1 MFFIVHIRFSLILAR
16 PFPHEYTVLS
26 SAKLQIS
33 NFSRKKKISLINIL
47 NNSGLNIE
55 PWGIPRQ
62 ILDHLLYE
70 EPTLV
75 LCFLK
80 LRCVYTQINILHR

>member
-1 MFFIVHIRFSLILAR
+1 MVHTRSSLILAR
-16 PFPHEYTVLS
+16 SFPHEYTVFS

-33 NFSRKKKISLINIL
+33 DFSTKKEISLMNIL

-62 ILDHLLYE
+62 ISDHLLYE

-80 LRCVYTQINILHR
+80 LR

>member
-1 MFFIVHIRFSLILAR
+1 MVHIKSSLILAR
-16 PFPHEYTVLS
+16 SFPHEYTVLS

-33 NFSRKKKISLINIL
+33 DFSAKKKISFMNIL
-47 NNSGLNIE
+47 NNSGPSIE
-55 PWGIPRQ
+55 PWGIPQ
-62 ILDHLLYE
+62 QMLDHLLYE

-80 LRCVYTQINILHR
+80 LR

>member
-1 MFFIVHIRFSLILAR
+1 MFFIVHIRSSLILAR
-16 PFPHEYTVLS
+16 SFSHEYTVLS

-33 NFSRKKKISLINIL
+33 DFPTKKEIPLIKILD
-47 NNSGLNIE
+47 NSGPNIE

-62 ILDHLLYE
+62 ISDHLLNE

-80 LRCVYTQINILHR
+80 LR